1 MHACLL
7 VMLQVYNKLRQHTRG
22 LLWFLAGME
31 LKTVQKVLSPYYT
44 AYPFTK
50 IQWILANF
58 YQTSESTPSFLDY
71 IRCFVFFRYIIFFV
85 IHLNLQYV

>member
-1 MHACLL
+1 MFTGNAAS
-7 VMLQVYNKLRQHTRG
+7 LQQTTQTHKRSAVP
-22 LLWFLAGME
+22 LAGME
-31 LKTVQKVLSPYYT
+31 LKTVQKVLCPYYT